1 MLYMLQMTVNIPPG
15 QDEKKFEALKSE
27 EKAYVQRLQREGK
40 WKHIWRVTGRFANV
54 SILDV
59 ESHDELHD
67 ILTAMPLWSY
77 IDIQVTPLSQ
87 HPTSIV

>member
-1 MLYMLQMTVNIPPG
+1 MLYMLEMTVKIPPG
-15 QDEKKFEALKSE
+15 QDEEMFDALKLA

-59 ESHDELHD
+59 ENHDELHD
-67 ILTAMPLWSY
+67 IVTKMPLWAY
-77 IDIQVTPLSQ
+77 LDIKVTPLSK